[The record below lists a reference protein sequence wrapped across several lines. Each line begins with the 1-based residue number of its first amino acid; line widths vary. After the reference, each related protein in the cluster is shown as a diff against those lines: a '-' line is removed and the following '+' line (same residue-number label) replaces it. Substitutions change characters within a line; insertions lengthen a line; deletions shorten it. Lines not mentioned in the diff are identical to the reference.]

1 MLRAQFQMRRA
12 DEITVALA
20 DDEVSRLALEVTLL
34 SLDLSS
40 TLALR
45 SQRNQRIEL
54 SPASGDVRATIRMRK
69 PDYAEVGI
77 SRDQLGY
84 LQMFLMRTYRD
95 GMARVDH
102 IHLEG
107 TGENGPKDLTFMFD
121 TVAPPLPP
129 EEMTK
134 LIMDD

>member
-1 MLRAQFQMRRA
+1 
-12 DEITVALA
+12 VAVSV
-20 DDEVSRLALEVTLL
+20 DEVSRLALEVTLL
-34 SLDLSS
+34 ALDLSS

-45 SQRNQRIEL
+45 SQRDQRVAL

-77 SRDQLGY
+77 PRNQLEY

-95 GMARVDH
+95 GMAQVDH

-107 TGENGPKDLTFMFD
+107 TGEHGAKDLTFIFD
-121 TVAPPLPP
+121 TVAPPLSP
-129 EEMTK
+129 EQMAK
-134 LIMDD
+134 LMDE